1 MKKSTKIVIAII
13 LVIVIILVAIG
24 VKVILDLKQE
34 KALDAELESVYS
46 SLDKYPLKYDELD
59 EKLSRTVTTGNYKDV
74 EVSIKA
80 YISFFVNSVKDLD
93 SLFDSEDIIS
103 ALSAEN
109 YKNDGSEF
117 IETRKNLAIAK
128 TELERIS
135 NDLSSF
141 FTEEKALEFIAD
153 KNLDNYYLDF
163 YKKYTIIP
171 ENDTDGNNEIAQAKE
186 DLSTSLEDFKKLVS
200 QEQDVIDF
208 LVKNKNNWKI
218 DGDQIVFSTEKLS
231 NDYNK
236 LISEI

>member
-1 MKKSTKIVIAII
+1 MKKSTKIVIAIV
-13 LVIVIILVAIG
+13 LVIVIILSAIG

-34 KALDAELESVYS
+34 KALGAELESVYS

-59 EKLSRTVTTGNYKDV
+59 EKLSRTVTTSNYKDV

-109 YKNDGSEF
+109 YKNDGPEF
-117 IETRKNLAIAK
+117 IKTRKNLAIAK

-141 FTEEKALEFIAD
+141 FNEEKSLEFIAD

>member
-1 MKKSTKIVIAII
+1 MKKSTKIVIAIV
-13 LVIVIILVAIG
+13 LVIVIILSAIG

-34 KALDAELESVYS
+34 KALGAELESVYS

-59 EKLSRTVTTGNYKDV
+59 EKLSRTVTTSNYKDV

-109 YKNDGSEF
+109 YKNDGPEF
-117 IETRKNLAIAK
+117 IKTRKNLAIAK

-141 FTEEKALEFIAD
+141 FNEEKSLEFIAD

-186 DLSTSLEDFKKLVS
+186 YLSTSLEDFKKLVS

>member
-1 MKKSTKIVIAII
+1 MKKSTKIVIAIV
-13 LVIVIILVAIG
+13 LVIVIILSAIG

-34 KALDAELESVYS
+34 NALGAELESVYS

-59 EKLSRTVTTGNYKDV
+59 EKLSRTVTTSNYKDV

-109 YKNDGSEF
+109 YKNDGPEF
-117 IETRKNLAIAK
+117 IKTRKNLAIAK

-141 FTEEKALEFIAD
+141 FNEEKSLEFIAD

>member
-1 MKKSTKIVIAII
+1 M
-13 LVIVIILVAIG
+13 
-24 VKVILDLKQE
+24 
-34 KALDAELESVYS
+34 
-46 SLDKYPLKYDELD
+46 
-59 EKLSRTVTTGNYKDV
+59 
-74 EVSIKA
+74 
-80 YISFFVNSVKDLD
+80 
-93 SLFDSEDIIS
+93 
-103 ALSAEN
+103 
-109 YKNDGSEF
+109 
-117 IETRKNLAIAK
+117 
-128 TELERIS
+128 
-135 NDLSSF
+135 SSF
-141 FTEEKALEFIAD
+141 FNEEKSLEFIAD